1 MEEIENI
8 SFVLD
13 VMIISPLLE
22 IERDDVSVVFNI
34 FSVFIIYFTCY
45 NIKFIPMVTQWP
57 VHLFITTVSKI
68 RQKYCCGS
76 LIDNI
81 VYAPVCELNK
91 IGMVSKTKK

>member
-45 NIKFIPMVTQWP
+45 NIKFIPMVTQ
-57 VHLFITTVSKI
+57 
-68 RQKYCCGS
+68 
-76 LIDNI
+76 
-81 VYAPVCELNK
+81 
-91 IGMVSKTKK
+91 